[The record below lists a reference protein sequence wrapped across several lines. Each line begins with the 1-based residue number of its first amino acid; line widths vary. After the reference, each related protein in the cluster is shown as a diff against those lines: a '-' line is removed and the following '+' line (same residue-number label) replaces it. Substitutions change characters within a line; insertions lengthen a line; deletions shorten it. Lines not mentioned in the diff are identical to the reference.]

1 MLKAEVEKM
10 IGTQCEVK
18 VKSIISGT
26 ERWLGDMTKLS
37 LPSVRGSGKPI
48 SVLGIR
54 GRKVVLQYP
63 ENPGDPFGNSEF
75 EIPLIKLLE
84 LKEVK

>member
-10 IGTQCEVK
+10 IGTRCEVK
-18 VKSIISGT
+18 VKSIMFGG

-37 LPSVRGSGKPI
+37 LPSIKGSGDPI
-48 SVLGIR
+48 VVVGVR
-54 GRKVVLQYP
+54 GRKIVLRYP
-63 ENPGDPFGNSEF
+63 KESMEF
-75 EIPLIKLLE
+75 EVALVKLLE